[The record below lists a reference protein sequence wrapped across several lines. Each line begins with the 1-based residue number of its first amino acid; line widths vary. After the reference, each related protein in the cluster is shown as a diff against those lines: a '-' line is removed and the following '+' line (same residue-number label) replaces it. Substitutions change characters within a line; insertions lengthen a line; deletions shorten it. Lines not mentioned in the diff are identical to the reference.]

1 MRLEIGN
8 KVAVLDNVLKGV
20 VTKIEGQTVFFE
32 DEEGMV
38 YNFNASDLVKVDENQ
53 EDLLKYSKINNR
65 FLNQKKA
72 SETKKKSAFKTVKKE
87 VVLEVDLHAEK
98 LLKSTKGL
106 DNFDIL
112 NIQIDTAKRKLEFAI
127 QKKIS
132 KIIFI
137 HGVGQGVLKNELHYL
152 LNRYPVKYSDGSYKH
167 YGLGATE
174 VYVYQNP

>member
-8 KVAVLDNVLKGV
+8 KVAVLDDVLKGV

-32 DEEGMV
+32 DDEGMV
-38 YNFNASDLVKVDENQ
+38 YNFKASDLVKVDENQ

-72 SETKKKSAFKTVKKE
+72 SGTKKKSAFKTVKKQ

-137 HGVGQGVLKNELHYL
+137 HGVGQGVLKKELHYL